1 MEHLSEI
8 VKIVTKQKISKIEL
22 LDYDLL
28 HDKNDL
34 YSKFYHGLAAEQFST
49 DEEAAK
55 ALYDTDTADPR
66 YRKLKSR
73 FRKRLLNTLFFID
86 FETASKYSDYQKAY
100 LNCNRDWALARMLI
114 TSGARGAAVDLAQQ
128 VLSQSMKYEFHEMA
142 LLALKLLREHYTI
155 TGDEKN
161 FELAVAQMDKV
172 VEITFAEL
180 EVITRYQRMLIKISN
195 SFSSSTTLLKEAQ
208 ELMEAYKEKAKKY
221 KTYFF
226 ELSYL
231 RLKCLYYDIK
241 GDYDKMV
248 ESCTEG
254 EDFIRSHELF
264 YHPYRIA
271 EFSINK
277 MWAYINLKDYRNGSI
292 YANECRKLFEQ
303 RDNHNLFMFNQAY
316 FLLAIH
322 TGNYIKAADIF
333 NEVITN
339 PRFKDISPNQL
350 ETWRLFEAFLN
361 YIFVTESLNLDLLYK
376 NARSRRFNLQRFLN
390 EVNLFS
396 KDKTGYNVLILIIEW
411 LFQFENGQYDQ
422 LTLKA
427 DGIKTYCSRYLKGPE
442 NARSNAFLKLLL
454 AAERNGFDYDKTNKN
469 TEKLTEE
476 LNHSKLNLTRS
487 IVLEI
492 IPYEKLWDNV
502 RRKMKHTK

>member
-34 YSKFYHGLAAEQFST
+34 YSKFYHGLATEEFAT

-73 FRKRLLNTLFFID
+73 FRKRLLNTMFFID

-100 LNCNRDWALARMLI
+100 LNCNRDWALSRMLI
-114 TSGARGAAVDLAQQ
+114 TSGARGAAIDLAQQ
-128 VLSQSMKYEFHEMA
+128 VLSQSLKYEFNEIA
-142 LLALKLLREHYTI
+142 LLVLKMLREHYTI
-155 TGDEKN
+155 VGDEKK
-161 FELAVAQMDKV
+161 FEEAVTQMDKLT
-172 VEITFAEL
+172 EITFSEL
-180 EVITRYQRMLIKISN
+180 EVITRFQRVLIKVAN
-195 SFSSSTTLLKEAQ
+195 SFSSAPELLTEVG
-208 ELMEAYKEKAKKY
+208 ELMEIFKEKTKKY

-226 ELSYL
+226 ELNHL
-231 RLKCLYYDIK
+231 RLQCLYYDIK
-241 GDYDKMV
+241 GDYDKLV
-248 ESCTEG
+248 DACTAG
-254 EDFIRSHELF
+254 ENFIRSNELF
-264 YHPYRIA
+264 YHPYRMA

-277 MWAYINLKDYRNGSI
+277 LLAYINLRDYKNGSV
-292 YANECRKLFEQ
+292 YAKECFKLFE
-303 RDNHNLFMFNQAY
+303 RENHNLLTYYQGY

-333 NEVITN
+333 NEVIHN
-339 PRFKDISPNQL
+339 PRFKDIPQSRL

-361 YIFVTESLNLDLLYK
+361 YIFVTESLSLDLLYK
-376 NARSRRFNLQRFLN
+376 HARSRKFNLQRFLN
-390 EVNLFS
+390 EVSLFS
-396 KDKTGYNVLILIIEW
+396 KDKTGYNVLILIVEW
-411 LFQFENGQYDQ
+411 LFQFENNQYDQ

-454 AAERNGFDYDKTNKN
+454 AAERNGFDYEKTKKN
-469 TEKLTEE
+469 TGKLLEE
-476 LNHSKLNLTRS
+476 LNHSKINLTRS

-502 RRKMKHTK
+502 LRKMKHTR

>member
-34 YSKFYHGLAAEQFST
+34 YSKFYHGLASEQFAT

-128 VLSQSMKYEFHEMA
+128 VLSQAIKYEFNEIA

-155 TGDEKN
+155 IGDEKR
-161 FELAVAQMDKV
+161 FEDAVTQMDKM

-180 EVITRYQRMLIKISN
+180 EVITRFQRVLIKVAN
-195 SFSSSTTLLKEAQ
+195 SLTSSAGLLKEVG
-208 ELMEAYKEKAKKY
+208 ELMEAYKERSKKY

-226 ELSYL
+226 ELNYL
-231 RLKCLYYDIK
+231 RLKCLYYDVK
-241 GDYDKMV
+241 GDYDKLV

-254 EDFIRSHELF
+254 ENFIRSNTLF

-277 MWAYINLKDYRNGSI
+277 LLAYINLKDYNNGSV
-292 YANECRKLFEQ
+292 YAKECFKLFE
-303 RDNHNLFMFNQAY
+303 RENHNLLTYYQGY

-333 NEVITN
+333 NEVIHN
-339 PRFKDISPNQL
+339 PRFKDIPQSRL

-361 YIFVTESLNLDLLYK
+361 YIFVTESLSLDLLYK

-390 EVNLFS
+390 EVSLFS

-454 AAERNGFDYDKTNKN
+454 AAERNGFDYEKTKKN
-469 TEKLTEE
+469 TEKLYDE
-476 LNHSKLNLTRS
+476 LIHSKINLTRS

-502 RRKMKHTK
+502 LRKMKHTR